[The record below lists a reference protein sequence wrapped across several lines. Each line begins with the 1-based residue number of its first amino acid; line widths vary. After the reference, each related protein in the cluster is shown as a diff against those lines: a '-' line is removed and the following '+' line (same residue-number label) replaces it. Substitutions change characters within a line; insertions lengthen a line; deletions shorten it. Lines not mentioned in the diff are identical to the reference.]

1 MLLMRLKTIVFYGAL
16 FCMAAC
22 NTKESLR
29 KKVDNAFKTSLNK
42 VNGQS
47 PKDSSIYVIIPRA
60 GCSGCISSAESYMLN
75 HLKDS
80 TLTEKRDKVFFILT
94 NFDSEKILRARFGE
108 ALISPQILI
117 DKNNVFSVNLSLK
130 SIYPLVLF
138 FDENAELAIVKE
150 VSPHEDGLAKL
161 SKELKARNRKG

>member
-1 MLLMRLKTIVFYGAL
+1 MKIGTVVFCGVL
-16 FCMAAC
+16 FCTVAC
-22 NTKESLR
+22 NTKERL
-29 KKVDNAFKTSLNK
+29 LNK
-42 VNGQS
+42 VDKAFKSSLKLVNGQE

-80 TLTEKRDKVFFILT
+80 TITKSRNKVTFILT
-94 NFDSEKILRARFGE
+94 NFDSEKILRARFGD
-108 ALISPQILI
+108 AMTNQQILI

-138 FDENAELAIVKE
+138 FDKNADLAIVKE